1 MSKLKSSFAAKAVA
15 VFLLAVMGI
24 VFVGSLIGVGVM
36 ADAGGYAGSANT
48 LRERVLSSMGYSQ
61 LYQTFE
67 RLYNGYNPDYAQ
79 YRSGLDSA
87 FRFVLRDKDT
97 GKILFDGLDGADYQW
112 YAEKPYSIPDLNLS
126 SKDFVITE
134 DDSHSGSRGD
144 SVTAADNVVIEGY
157 ILREPADGDNSD
169 TFVSLYWAELI
180 YNCRYQLIV
189 IAAVSFILCLVLF
202 IFLLCA
208 AGHRAGSEGIVPSFV
223 DKIPFDLFTLL
234 MIVAISCL
242 WAILAEMY
250 YDSIL
255 LIMLACLVI
264 LVAALLILLYIMS
277 FAVRVKMGGLI
288 KGCIIYK
295 VLAWVWRL
303 IRSVCHAIA
312 ELVRGMPL
320 VPKSCIAVAVIL
332 LLELISV
339 NSGVVWLIT
348 NALLAA
354 ALIYTAICAK
364 KLLTAGHKLAAGD
377 ESCVVDTSKLY
388 GPFREHG
395 ENLNTIRDGVSLAV
409 EARMRSEHFRTELI
423 TNVSHDIKTPL
434 TSIIN
439 YVDLLG
445 KEKPENEKMREYID
459 VLQRQSARLKKLIDD
474 LLEASK
480 ASTGNLTVNAEPC
493 DVGVLLDQT
502 LGEYG
507 EKLNAAG
514 LEPVLTKPEKPVII
528 MADGRHM
535 WRIFDNLLNNICK
548 YSQRGT
554 RVYLEVCERDGKAVV
569 TFRNISSRQLN
580 ISSDELMERF
590 VRGDSSRSTEGSGLG
605 LSIAQSLTGLQKGS
619 FDLVVDGDLFKAN
632 ISFPLLNV

>member
-112 YAEKPYSIPDLNLS
+112 CAEKPYSIPDLNLS

-242 WAILAEMY
+242 WAILAEMS

-277 FAVRVKMGGLI
+277 FAVRVKLGGLI

-395 ENLNTIRDGVSLAV
+395 EDLNTIRDGVSLAV

-507 EKLNAAG
+507 EKLSAAG

-590 VRGDSSRSTEGSGLG
+590 VRGDSSRNTEGSGLG
-605 LSIAQSLTGLQKGS
+605 LNIAQSLAQLQKGTME
-619 FDLVVDGDLFKAN
+619 LTVDGDLFKVTLT
-632 ISFPLLNV
+632 FDVVK

>member
-134 DDSHSGSRGD
+134 DASHSGSRGD

-277 FAVRVKMGGLI
+277 FAVRVKLGGVI

-320 VPKSCIAVAVIL
+320 VPKSCVAVAVIL
-332 LLELISV
+332 LLELISMS
-339 NSGVVWLIT
+339 SGVIWFIT

-354 ALIYTAICAK
+354 AVIYTAICMK
-364 KLLTAGHKLAAGD
+364 KLLTAGQKLAAGD
-377 ESCVVDTSKLY
+377 ESCVVDTAKLY

-590 VRGDSSRSTEGSGLG
+590 VRGDSSRNTEGSGLG
-605 LSIAQSLTGLQKGS
+605 LNIAQSLAQLQKGTME
-619 FDLVVDGDLFKAN
+619 LTVDGDLFKVTLT
-632 ISFPLLNV
+632 FDVVK

>member
-189 IAAVSFILCLVLF
+189 IAAVAFILCLVLF

-242 WAILAEMY
+242 WAILAEMS

-277 FAVRVKMGGLI
+277 FAVRVKLGGVI

-507 EKLNAAG
+507 EKLSAAG

-590 VRGDSSRSTEGSGLG
+590 VRGDSSRNTEGSGLG
-605 LSIAQSLTGLQKGS
+605 LNIAQSLAQLQKGTME
-619 FDLVVDGDLFKAN
+619 LTVDGDLFKVTLT
-632 ISFPLLNV
+632 FDVVK

>member
-36 ADAGGYAGSANT
+36 ADAGGYTGSANT

-169 TFVSLYWAELI
+169 TFVCLYWAELI

-264 LVAALLILLYIMS
+264 LVAALLILVDI
-277 FAVRVKMGGLI
+277 F
-288 KGCIIYK
+288 
-295 VLAWVWRL
+295 
-303 IRSVCHAIA
+303 
-312 ELVRGMPL
+312 
-320 VPKSCIAVAVIL
+320 L
-332 LLELISV
+332 L
-339 NSGVVWLIT
+339 
-348 NALLAA
+348 
-354 ALIYTAICAK
+354 K
-364 KLLTAGHKLAAGD
+364 K
-377 ESCVVDTSKLY
+377 E
-388 GPFREHG
+388 
-395 ENLNTIRDGVSLAV
+395 
-409 EARMRSEHFRTELI
+409 
-423 TNVSHDIKTPL
+423 
-434 TSIIN
+434 
-439 YVDLLG
+439 
-445 KEKPENEKMREYID
+445 
-459 VLQRQSARLKKLIDD
+459 SAR
-474 LLEASK
+474 
-480 ASTGNLTVNAEPC
+480 
-493 DVGVLLDQT
+493 
-502 LGEYG
+502 
-507 EKLNAAG
+507 
-514 LEPVLTKPEKPVII
+514 
-528 MADGRHM
+528 
-535 WRIFDNLLNNICK
+535 
-548 YSQRGT
+548 
-554 RVYLEVCERDGKAVV
+554 
-569 TFRNISSRQLN
+569 
-580 ISSDELMERF
+580 
-590 VRGDSSRSTEGSGLG
+590 
-605 LSIAQSLTGLQKGS
+605 
-619 FDLVVDGDLFKAN
+619 
-632 ISFPLLNV
+632 

>member
-157 ILREPADGDNSD
+157 ILREPAGGDNSD
-169 TFVSLYWAELI
+169 TFVLLYWAELI

-250 YDSIL
+250 YNSIL

-320 VPKSCIAVAVIL
+320 VPKSCAAVAVIL
-332 LLELISV
+332 LLELISMS
-339 NSGVVWLIT
+339 SGVVWLIT

-354 ALIYTAICAK
+354 ALIYTAICSK
-364 KLLTAGHKLAAGD
+364 KLLTAGQKLAAGD

-395 ENLNTIRDGVSLAV
+395 EDLNTIRDGVSLAV

-507 EKLNAAG
+507 EKLSAAG

-554 RVYLEVCERDGKAVV
+554 RVYIEVCERDGKAVV

-590 VRGDSSRSTEGSGLG
+590 VRGDSSRNTEGSGLG
-605 LSIAQSLTGLQKGS
+605 LNIAQSLAQLQKGTME
-619 FDLVVDGDLFKAN
+619 LTVDGDLFKVTLT
-632 ISFPLLNV
+632 FDVVK

>member
-112 YAEKPYSIPDLNLS
+112 YAEESYSIPDLNLS

-277 FAVRVKMGGLI
+277 FAVRVKLGGII

-354 ALIYTAICAK
+354 ALIYTAICMK
-364 KLLTAGHKLAAGD
+364 KLLLAGKKLAAGD

-395 ENLNTIRDGVSLAV
+395 EDLNTIRDGVSLAV

-480 ASTGNLTVNAEPC
+480 ASTGNLAVNAEPC

-554 RVYLEVCERDGKAVV
+554 RVYLEVYERDGKAVV

-590 VRGDSSRSTEGSGLG
+590 VRGDSSRNTEGSGLG
-605 LSIAQSLTGLQKGS
+605 LNIAQSLAQLQKGVME
-619 FDLVVDGDLFKAN
+619 LTVDGDLFKVTLT
-632 ISFPLLNV
+632 FDVVK

>member
-24 VFVGSLIGVGVM
+24 VFIGSLIGVGVM
-36 ADAGGYAGSANT
+36 ADAGGYTGSANT

-169 TFVSLYWAELI
+169 TFVLLYWTELI

-277 FAVRVKMGGLI
+277 FAVRVKLGGVI

-320 VPKSCIAVAVIL
+320 VPKSCVAVAVIL

-395 ENLNTIRDGVSLAV
+395 EDLNTIRDGVSLAV

-507 EKLNAAG
+507 EKLSAAG

-590 VRGDSSRSTEGSGLG
+590 VRGDSSRNTEGSGLG
-605 LSIAQSLTGLQKGS
+605 LNIAQSLAQLQKGVME
-619 FDLVVDGDLFKAN
+619 LTVDGDLFKVTLT
-632 ISFPLLNV
+632 FDVVK

>member
-169 TFVSLYWAELI
+169 TFVCLYWAELI

-277 FAVRVKMGGLI
+277 FAVRVKLGGII

-320 VPKSCIAVAVIL
+320 VPKSCIAVAVLL

-354 ALIYTAICAK
+354 ALIYTAICMK
-364 KLLTAGHKLAAGD
+364 KLLTAGQKLAAGD

-395 ENLNTIRDGVSLAV
+395 EDLNTIRDGVSLAV

-554 RVYLEVCERDGKAVV
+554 RVYLEVYERDGKAVV

-590 VRGDSSRSTEGSGLG
+590 VRGDSSRNTEGSGLG
-605 LSIAQSLTGLQKGS
+605 LNIAQSLAQLQKGVME
-619 FDLVVDGDLFKAN
+619 LTVDGDLFKVTLT
-632 ISFPLLNV
+632 FDVVK

>member
-169 TFVSLYWAELI
+169 TFVCLYWAELI

-250 YDSIL
+250 YNSIL

-277 FAVRVKMGGLI
+277 FAVRVKLGGVI

-507 EKLNAAG
+507 EKLSAAG

-590 VRGDSSRSTEGSGLG
+590 VRGDSSRNTEGSGLG
-605 LSIAQSLTGLQKGS
+605 LNIAQSLAQLQKGNME
-619 FDLVVDGDLFKAN
+619 LTVDGDLFKVTLT
-632 ISFPLLNV
+632 FDVVK

>member
-1 MSKLKSSFAAKAVA
+1 MSKLKSSFVAKAVA

-126 SKDFVITE
+126 SKDFIITE

-169 TFVSLYWAELI
+169 TFVCLYWADLI

-242 WAILAEMY
+242 WAILAEMS

-277 FAVRVKMGGLI
+277 FAVRVKLGGVI

-354 ALIYTAICAK
+354 ALIYTAICMK
-364 KLLTAGHKLAAGD
+364 KLLTAGQKLAAGD

-395 ENLNTIRDGVSLAV
+395 EDLNTIRDGVSLAV

-480 ASTGNLTVNAEPC
+480 ASTGNLAVNAEPC

-554 RVYLEVCERDGKAVV
+554 RVYLEVYERDGKTVV

-590 VRGDSSRSTEGSGLG
+590 VRGDSSRNTEGSGLG
-605 LSIAQSLTGLQKGS
+605 LNIAQSLAQLQKGAME
-619 FDLVVDGDLFKAN
+619 LTVDGDLFKVTLT
-632 ISFPLLNV
+632 FDVVK

>member
-144 SVTAADNVVIEGY
+144 SVTAADNVIIEGY

-169 TFVSLYWAELI
+169 TFVCLYWAELI

-242 WAILAEMY
+242 WAILAEMS

-277 FAVRVKMGGLI
+277 FAVRVKLGGVI

-332 LLELISV
+332 LLELISM

-395 ENLNTIRDGVSLAV
+395 EDLNTIRDGVSLAV

-590 VRGDSSRSTEGSGLG
+590 VRGDSSRNTEGSGLG
-605 LSIAQSLTGLQKGS
+605 LNIAQSLAQLQKGTME
-619 FDLVVDGDLFKAN
+619 LTVDGDLFKVTLT
-632 ISFPLLNV
+632 FDVVK

>member
-48 LRERVLSSMGYSQ
+48 LRGRVLSSMGYSQ

-112 YAEKPYSIPDLNLS
+112 YAEESYSIPDLNLS

-242 WAILAEMY
+242 WAILAEMS

-395 ENLNTIRDGVSLAV
+395 EDLNTIRDGVSLAV

-480 ASTGNLTVNAEPC
+480 ASTGNMTVNAEPC

-590 VRGDSSRSTEGSGLG
+590 VRGDSSRNTEGSGLG
-605 LSIAQSLTGLQKGS
+605 LNIAQSLAQLQKGTME
-619 FDLVVDGDLFKAN
+619 LTVDGDLFKVTLT
-632 ISFPLLNV
+632 FDVVK

>member
-36 ADAGGYAGSANT
+36 ADAGGYAGGTNT

-134 DDSHSGSRGD
+134 DDSPNGSRGD

-157 ILREPADGDNSD
+157 ILSEPADGDNSD

-242 WAILAEMY
+242 WAILAEMH

-264 LVAALLILLYIMS
+264 LVAALLILLYIIS
-277 FAVRVKMGGLI
+277 FAVRVKMGVLI
-288 KGCIIYK
+288 KGCIAYK
-295 VLAWVWRL
+295 ILAWGWGLFKRFC
-303 IRSVCHAIA
+303 RFIA
-312 ELVRGMPL
+312 GIIKNLPL
-320 VPKSCIAVAVIL
+320 VPKSCAAVAVIL

-339 NSGVVWLIT
+339 NSGVVWFIT

-354 ALIYTAICAK
+354 ALIYTAICMK
-364 KLLTAGHKLAAGD
+364 KLLTAGQKLAAGD

-395 ENLNTIRDGVSLAV
+395 EDLNTIRDGVSLAV

-480 ASTGNLTVNAEPC
+480 ASTGNLAVNAEPC

-528 MADGRHM
+528 MADGRQM

-590 VRGDSSRSTEGSGLG
+590 VRGDSSRNTEGSGLG
-605 LSIAQSLTGLQKGS
+605 LNIAQSLAQLQKGTME
-619 FDLVVDGDLFKAN
+619 LTVDGDLFKVTLT
-632 ISFPLLNV
+632 FDVVK

>member
-79 YRSGLDSA
+79 YCSGLDSA

-112 YAEKPYSIPDLNLS
+112 YAEESYSIPDLNLS

-189 IAAVSFILCLVLF
+189 IAAVAFILCLVLF

-242 WAILAEMY
+242 WAILAEMS

-320 VPKSCIAVAVIL
+320 VPKSCAAVAVIL
-332 LLELISV
+332 LLELISMS
-339 NSGVVWLIT
+339 SGVVWLIT

-364 KLLTAGHKLAAGD
+364 KLLTAGQKLAAGD
-377 ESCVVDTSKLY
+377 ESCVVDTSKLH

-590 VRGDSSRSTEGSGLG
+590 VRGDSSRNTEGSGLG
-605 LSIAQSLTGLQKGS
+605 LNIAQSLAQLQKGTME
-619 FDLVVDGDLFKAN
+619 LTVDGDLFKVTLT
-632 ISFPLLNV
+632 FDVVK

>member
-112 YAEKPYSIPDLNLS
+112 CAEKPYSIPDLNLS

-242 WAILAEMY
+242 WAILAEMS

-277 FAVRVKMGGLI
+277 FAVRVKLGGVI

-320 VPKSCIAVAVIL
+320 VPKTCVAVAVIL

-377 ESCVVDTSKLY
+377 ESCVVDTAKLY

-507 EKLNAAG
+507 EKLSAAG

-590 VRGDSSRSTEGSGLG
+590 VRGDSSRNTEGSGLG
-605 LSIAQSLTGLQKGS
+605 LNIAQSLAQLQKGTME
-619 FDLVVDGDLFKAN
+619 LTVDGDLFKVTLT
-632 ISFPLLNV
+632 FDVVK

>member
-169 TFVSLYWAELI
+169 TFVCLYWAELI

-320 VPKSCIAVAVIL
+320 VPKTCVAVAVIL

-395 ENLNTIRDGVSLAV
+395 EDLNTIRDGVSLAV

-507 EKLNAAG
+507 EKLSAAG

-590 VRGDSSRSTEGSGLG
+590 VRGDSSRNTEGSGLG
-605 LSIAQSLTGLQKGS
+605 LNIAQSLAQLQKGTME
-619 FDLVVDGDLFKAN
+619 LTVDGDLFKVTLT
-632 ISFPLLNV
+632 FDVVK

>member
-24 VFVGSLIGVGVM
+24 VFVGSLIGVGMM

-48 LRERVLSSMGYSQ
+48 LRKRVLSSMGYSQ

-112 YAEKPYSIPDLNLS
+112 YAEEPYSIPDLNLS

-157 ILREPADGDNSD
+157 ILREPAGGDNSD
-169 TFVSLYWAELI
+169 TFVLLYWVELI

-250 YDSIL
+250 YDSIF

-277 FAVRVKMGGLI
+277 FAVRVKLGGVI

-339 NSGVVWLIT
+339 NSGVVWFIV

-364 KLLTAGHKLAAGD
+364 KLLTAGQKLAAGD
-377 ESCVVDTSKLY
+377 ESCVVDTAKLY

-445 KEKPENEKMREYID
+445 KEKPENEKMREYT
-459 VLQRQSARLKKLIDD
+459 S
-474 LLEASK
+474 
-480 ASTGNLTVNAEPC
+480 
-493 DVGVLLDQT
+493 
-502 LGEYG
+502 
-507 EKLNAAG
+507 
-514 LEPVLTKPEKPVII
+514 
-528 MADGRHM
+528 
-535 WRIFDNLLNNICK
+535 
-548 YSQRGT
+548 
-554 RVYLEVCERDGKAVV
+554 
-569 TFRNISSRQLN
+569 
-580 ISSDELMERF
+580 
-590 VRGDSSRSTEGSGLG
+590 
-605 LSIAQSLTGLQKGS
+605 
-619 FDLVVDGDLFKAN
+619 
-632 ISFPLLNV
+632 

>member
-169 TFVSLYWAELI
+169 TFVCLYWAELI

-277 FAVRVKMGGLI
+277 FAVRVKLGGII

-332 LLELISV
+332 LLELISMS
-339 NSGVVWLIT
+339 SGVVWLIT

-395 ENLNTIRDGVSLAV
+395 EDLNTIRDGVSLAV

-480 ASTGNLTVNAEPC
+480 ASTGNLNVNAEPC
-493 DVGVLLDQT
+493 DVGVLLDQS

-507 EKLNAAG
+507 EKLAAAG

-554 RVYLEVCERDGKAVV
+554 RVYLEVYERDGKAVV

-590 VRGDSSRSTEGSGLG
+590 VRGDSSRNTEGSGLG
-605 LSIAQSLTGLQKGS
+605 LNIAQSLAQLQKGVME
-619 FDLVVDGDLFKAN
+619 LTVDGDLFKVTLT
-632 ISFPLLNV
+632 FDVVK

>member
-87 FRFVLRDKDT
+87 FRFVLRDEDT

-169 TFVSLYWAELI
+169 TFVCLYWAELI

-242 WAILAEMY
+242 WAILAEMS

-277 FAVRVKMGGLI
+277 FAVRVKLGGVI

-320 VPKSCIAVAVIL
+320 VPKSCVAVAVIL

-364 KLLTAGHKLAAGD
+364 KLLAAGQKLAAGD

-395 ENLNTIRDGVSLAV
+395 EDLNTIRDGVSLAV

-445 KEKPENEKMREYID
+445 KEKPENEKMREYVD

-507 EKLNAAG
+507 EKLSAAG

-590 VRGDSSRSTEGSGLG
+590 VRGDSSRNTEGSGLG
-605 LSIAQSLTGLQKGS
+605 LNIAQSLAQLQKGTME
-619 FDLVVDGDLFKAN
+619 LTVDGDLFKVTLT
-632 ISFPLLNV
+632 FDVVK

>member
-134 DDSHSGSRGD
+134 DDSHSGSGGD

-242 WAILAEMY
+242 WAILAEMS

-320 VPKSCIAVAVIL
+320 VPKSCVAVAVIL

-395 ENLNTIRDGVSLAV
+395 EDLNTIRDGVSLAV

-493 DVGVLLDQT
+493 DVGVLLEQT

-507 EKLNAAG
+507 EKLSAAG

-590 VRGDSSRSTEGSGLG
+590 VRGDSSRNTEGSGLG
-605 LSIAQSLTGLQKGS
+605 LNIAQSLAQLQKGTME
-619 FDLVVDGDLFKAN
+619 LTVDGDLFKVTLT
-632 ISFPLLNV
+632 FDVVK

>member
-48 LRERVLSSMGYSQ
+48 LRERVLSSIGYSQ

-277 FAVRVKMGGLI
+277 FAVRVKLGGVI

-320 VPKSCIAVAVIL
+320 VPKSCVAVAVIL

-339 NSGVVWLIT
+339 NSGVVWFIT

-354 ALIYTAICAK
+354 AVIYTAICMK
-364 KLLTAGHKLAAGD
+364 KLLTAGQKLAAGD
-377 ESCVVDTSKLY
+377 ESCVVDTAKLY

-395 ENLNTIRDGVSLAV
+395 EDLNTIRDGVSLAV

-507 EKLNAAG
+507 EKLSAAG

-590 VRGDSSRSTEGSGLG
+590 VRGDSSRNTEGSGLG
-605 LSIAQSLTGLQKGS
+605 LNIAQSLAQLQKGTME
-619 FDLVVDGDLFKAN
+619 LTVDGDLFKVTLT
-632 ISFPLLNV
+632 FDVVK

>member
-157 ILREPADGDNSD
+157 ILSEPADGDNSD
-169 TFVSLYWAELI
+169 TFVCLYWADLI

-277 FAVRVKMGGLI
+277 FAVRVKLGGII

-332 LLELISV
+332 LLELISMS
-339 NSGVVWLIT
+339 SGVVWLIT

-395 ENLNTIRDGVSLAV
+395 EDLNTIRDGVSLAV

-480 ASTGNLTVNAEPC
+480 ASTGNLNVNAEPC

-554 RVYLEVCERDGKAVV
+554 RVYLEVYERDGKAVV

-590 VRGDSSRSTEGSGLG
+590 VRGDSSRNTEGSGLG
-605 LSIAQSLTGLQKGS
+605 LNIAQSLAQLQKGVME
-619 FDLVVDGDLFKAN
+619 LTVDGDLFKVTLT
-632 ISFPLLNV
+632 FDVVK

>member
-48 LRERVLSSMGYSQ
+48 LRERLLSSMGYSQ

-157 ILREPADGDNSD
+157 ILREPADGGNSD
-169 TFVSLYWAELI
+169 TFVCLYWAELI

-242 WAILAEMY
+242 WAILAEMS

-277 FAVRVKMGGLI
+277 FAVRVKLGGVI

-395 ENLNTIRDGVSLAV
+395 EDLNTIRDGVSLAV

-507 EKLNAAG
+507 EKLSAAG

-590 VRGDSSRSTEGSGLG
+590 VRGDSSRNTEGSGLG
-605 LSIAQSLTGLQKGS
+605 LNIAQSLAQLQKGTME
-619 FDLVVDGDLFKAN
+619 LTVDGDLFKVTLT
-632 ISFPLLNV
+632 FDVVK

>member
-48 LRERVLSSMGYSQ
+48 LRERVLSSVGYSQ

-590 VRGDSSRSTEGSGLG
+590 VRGDSSRNTEGSGLG
-605 LSIAQSLTGLQKGS
+605 LNIAQSLAQLQKGTME
-619 FDLVVDGDLFKAN
+619 LTVDGDLFKVTLT
-632 ISFPLLNV
+632 FDVVK

>member
-112 YAEKPYSIPDLNLS
+112 YAEESYSIPDLNLS

-189 IAAVSFILCLVLF
+189 IAAVAFILCLVLF

-320 VPKSCIAVAVIL
+320 VPKSCAAVAVIL
-332 LLELISV
+332 LLELISMS
-339 NSGVVWLIT
+339 SGVVWLIT

-364 KLLTAGHKLAAGD
+364 KLLTAGQKLAAGD
-377 ESCVVDTSKLY
+377 ESCVVDTSKLH

-590 VRGDSSRSTEGSGLG
+590 VRGDSSRNTEGSGLG
-605 LSIAQSLTGLQKGS
+605 LNIAQSLAQLQKGTME
-619 FDLVVDGDLFKAN
+619 LTVDGDLFKVTLT
-632 ISFPLLNV
+632 FDVVK

>member
-169 TFVSLYWAELI
+169 TFVCLYWAELI

-277 FAVRVKMGGLI
+277 FAVRVKLGGVI

-377 ESCVVDTSKLY
+377 ESCVVDTAKLY

-395 ENLNTIRDGVSLAV
+395 EDLNTIRDGVSLAV

-507 EKLNAAG
+507 EKLSAAG

-554 RVYLEVCERDGKAVV
+554 RVYLEVYERDGKAVV

-590 VRGDSSRSTEGSGLG
+590 VRGDSSRNTEGSGLG
-605 LSIAQSLTGLQKGS
+605 LNIAQSLAQLQKGTME
-619 FDLVVDGDLFKAN
+619 LTVDGDLFKVTLT
-632 ISFPLLNV
+632 FDVVK

>member
-242 WAILAEMY
+242 WAILAEMS

-277 FAVRVKMGGLI
+277 FAVRVKLGGVI

-320 VPKSCIAVAVIL
+320 VPKTCVAVAVIL
-332 LLELISV
+332 LLELISMS
-339 NSGVVWLIT
+339 SGVVWLIT

-354 ALIYTAICAK
+354 ALIYTAICMK
-364 KLLTAGHKLAAGD
+364 KLLTAGQKLVAGD

-395 ENLNTIRDGVSLAV
+395 EDLNTIRDGVSLAV

-507 EKLNAAG
+507 EKLSAAG

-590 VRGDSSRSTEGSGLG
+590 VRGDSSRNTEGSGLG
-605 LSIAQSLTGLQKGS
+605 LNIAQSLAQLQKGTME
-619 FDLVVDGDLFKAN
+619 LTVDGDLFKVTLT
-632 ISFPLLNV
+632 FDVVK

>member
-112 YAEKPYSIPDLNLS
+112 YAEEPYSIPDLNLS

-157 ILREPADGDNSD
+157 ILSEPADGDNSD
-169 TFVSLYWAELI
+169 TFVCLYWAELI

-242 WAILAEMY
+242 WAILAEMS

-320 VPKSCIAVAVIL
+320 VPKSCVAVAVIL

-395 ENLNTIRDGVSLAV
+395 EDLNTIRDGVSLAV

-507 EKLNAAG
+507 EKLSAAG

-590 VRGDSSRSTEGSGLG
+590 VRGDSSRNTEGSGLG
-605 LSIAQSLTGLQKGS
+605 LNIAQSLAQLQKGTME
-619 FDLVVDGDLFKAN
+619 LTVDGDLFKVTLT
-632 ISFPLLNV
+632 FDVVK

>member
-15 VFLLAVMGI
+15 VFLLAIMGI

-169 TFVSLYWAELI
+169 TFVCLYWAELI

-320 VPKSCIAVAVIL
+320 VPKTCVAVAVIL

-395 ENLNTIRDGVSLAV
+395 EDLNTIRDGVSLAV

-507 EKLNAAG
+507 EKLSAAG
-514 LEPVLTKPEKPVII
+514 REPVLTKPEKPVII

-590 VRGDSSRSTEGSGLG
+590 VRGDSSRNTEGSGLG
-605 LSIAQSLTGLQKGS
+605 LNIAQSLAQLQKGTME
-619 FDLVVDGDLFKAN
+619 LTVDGDLFKVTLT
-632 ISFPLLNV
+632 FDVVK

>member
-112 YAEKPYSIPDLNLS
+112 YAEEPYSIPDLNLS

-157 ILREPADGDNSD
+157 ILREPAGGDNSD
-169 TFVSLYWAELI
+169 TFVLLYWAELI

-277 FAVRVKMGGLI
+277 FAVRVKLGGVI

-320 VPKSCIAVAVIL
+320 VPKSCVAVAVIL

-377 ESCVVDTSKLY
+377 ESCVVDTAKLY

-507 EKLNAAG
+507 EKLSAAG

-590 VRGDSSRSTEGSGLG
+590 VRGDSSRNTEGSGLG
-605 LSIAQSLTGLQKGS
+605 LNIAQSLAQLQKGTME
-619 FDLVVDGDLFKAN
+619 LTVDGDLFKVTLT
-632 ISFPLLNV
+632 FDVVK

>member
-112 YAEKPYSIPDLNLS
+112 CAEKPYSIPDLNLS

-242 WAILAEMY
+242 WAILAEMS

-277 FAVRVKMGGLI
+277 FAVRVKLGGVI

-320 VPKSCIAVAVIL
+320 VPKTCVAVAVIL

-354 ALIYTAICAK
+354 ALIYMAICAK
-364 KLLTAGHKLAAGD
+364 KLLTAGQKLAAGD
-377 ESCVVDTSKLY
+377 ESYVVDTAKLY

-480 ASTGNLTVNAEPC
+480 ASTGNLAVNAEPC

-507 EKLNAAG
+507 EKLSAAG

-590 VRGDSSRSTEGSGLG
+590 VRGDSSRNTEGSGLG
-605 LSIAQSLTGLQKGS
+605 LNIAQSLAQLQKGTME
-619 FDLVVDGDLFKAN
+619 LTVDGDLFKVTLT
-632 ISFPLLNV
+632 FDVVK

>member
-15 VFLLAVMGI
+15 VFLLTVMGI

-169 TFVSLYWAELI
+169 TFVCLYWAELI

-234 MIVAISCL
+234 MIVAVSCL
-242 WAILAEMY
+242 WAILAEMN

-277 FAVRVKMGGLI
+277 FAVRVKLGGVI

-395 ENLNTIRDGVSLAV
+395 EDLNTIRDGVSLAV
-409 EARMRSEHFRTELI
+409 EARMRSEHFLTELI

-459 VLQRQSARLKKLIDD
+459 VLQRQSARLKKLIED

-507 EKLNAAG
+507 EKLNAAV
-514 LEPVLTKPEKPVII
+514 LEPVLTMPEKPVII

-590 VRGDSSRSTEGSGLG
+590 VRGDSSRNTEGSGLG
-605 LSIAQSLTGLQKGS
+605 LNIAQSLAQLQKGTME
-619 FDLVVDGDLFKAN
+619 LTVDGDLFKVTLT
-632 ISFPLLNV
+632 FDVVK

>member
-339 NSGVVWLIT
+339 NSGVVWFIV

-590 VRGDSSRSTEGSGLG
+590 VCGDSSRNTEGSGLG
-605 LSIAQSLTGLQKGS
+605 LNIAQSLAQLQKGTME
-619 FDLVVDGDLFKAN
+619 LTVDGDLFKVTLT
-632 ISFPLLNV
+632 FDVVK